1 MEITVDC
8 SLYIHAVSPL
18 TQSGF
23 VLNIPN
29 TAPASNPTILLASDY
44 GYTNDATNC
53 PLTFTLKT
61 VSPDANYGGSTLIMG
76 ATPATSG
83 EIKVDTSVPFP
94 TKSFYVQLTARSA
107 TINSQQFSVTV
118 RCWTDTNT
126 VSLGGTWTQN

>member
-18 TQSGF
+18 TQSSF

-61 VSPDANYGGSTLIMG
+61 VSPNVNYAGSTLIMD
-76 ATPATSG
+76 ATSG
-83 EIKVDTSVPFP
+83 EIKVDTSVPF
-94 TKSFYVQLTARSA
+94 TTESFYVQLSARAA
-107 TINSQQFSVTV
+107 TINSQQFSVKV